1 MNRTFAKGANQ
12 LLDAVEAF
20 LERSLDT
27 SIADDPRYDQIRQA
41 VDLVADDTS
50 TGFGRLMTQIDD
62 FVDLAAAHGWG
73 GTIEFEAMDIARDE
87 ARAATLVAM
96 TQMR

>member
-20 LERSLDT
+20 LERTLDT
-27 SIADDPRYDQIRQA
+27 GIADDPRYARIRQA
-41 VDLVADDTS
+41 VDLTVDDAS
-50 TGFGRLMTQIDD
+50 TGFGRLMTQVDE
-62 FVDLAAAHGWG
+62 FVELAAAYGWG
-73 GTIEFEAMDIARDE
+73 GTLEFEAMDIARDE